1 MTGAAEPTLAVP
13 VRARRRAW
21 RVPDRLQGPLAVVVL
36 LALLELATAV
46 GVLPERE
53 FPLITD
59 DLRALVNQFGDA
71 GFWTSVGQTLEA
83 WAIGFGLAT
92 AFGIVLGA
100 LIGSSV
106 ALYSATRV
114 IVEFL
119 RPIPS
124 VALVPLAVLVYGT
137 GLESA
142 VFLATFAA
150 TWPVLIQAI
159 YGVRDVDPVAVD
171 TARSFGFGRLARLRS
186 VTLPSA
192 VPYIVT
198 GLRIASATA
207 LILVVTAEL
216 VIGSPGLG
224 ESINVARSG
233 GAYDLMYALIIATG
247 LLGWFLNTF
256 FSLLERR
263 LLRWHP
269 SQRAREEGT

>member
-21 RVPDRLQGPLAVVVL
+21 RVPDRLQGPFAVVVL

-269 SQRAREEGT
+269 SQRAREEGA